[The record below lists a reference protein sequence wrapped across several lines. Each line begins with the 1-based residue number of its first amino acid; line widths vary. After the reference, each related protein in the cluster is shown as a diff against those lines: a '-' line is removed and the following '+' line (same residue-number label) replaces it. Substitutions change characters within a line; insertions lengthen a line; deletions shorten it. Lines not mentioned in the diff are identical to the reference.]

1 MRRKLPAVVELEDVV
16 TFVAWSGGFFGFLL
30 WVSLE
35 SKAGAG
41 LLFVSLIVG
50 MFVNLIATA
59 RGE

>member
-1 MRRKLPAVVELEDVV
+1 MKLPAVVELEDVV
-16 TFVAWSGGFFGFLL
+16 AFAAWSGGFLGFLL

-35 SKAGAG
+35 SKAG